1 MADNFSI
8 QVSAD
13 TAKAESDLDN
23 LVKQKRKI
31 DIDAKLDTGE
41 IENQLKQLSN
51 RKIQLDIEV
60 GAKDQASKIAKD
72 IEKGLRT
79 TKIDASGMAKS
90 LADSFNISDKS
101 VIKKMQSQINNMMSN
116 LASTWNGK
124 NIDLTKA
131 SGFYSG
137 IDDLGKTVAQNAK
150 IIESKLGI
158 YDKFYDYAK
167 NKKIF
172 VSDDLKKALGTD
184 EYKQLLKDNI
194 GKITKDATKGLSIDS
209 LWGELTTSFPEH
221 FSDTIANQADQLRKY
236 FDVLKSARADIT
248 KMISTSDMTPQQ
260 LIGISDDAFQH
271 VVDLAGNIRDRLVQN
286 LNNASEKSKTTFDLD
301 VDVNSEKIVSDI
313 RNALSQIDSIEAIKI
328 NLDIDKSEIETQIRS
343 AIQGISTTNTPLDI
357 DINID
362 KQSIEADLK
371 AALHDIDLPIQ
382 FKIDASDI
390 ESQIRAAISAINDIQ
405 IDVHVNA
412 DDIRNEIMQ
421 GLDNNP
427 VQIPAQIDDNP
438 LENINQSGQAGIDI
452 FTGLGGAV
460 RDAFSAYTLA
470 NLLERGLDKVVDAG
484 REAINTVKE
493 LDDASLQLQLATGAT
508 KEEAKSMI
516 SDYRDLGNEL
526 GNLTQNVAE
535 SADEWLRQG
544 KTVEE
549 TNTLIADSV
558 RLATIG
564 QISSSDATEYLTSAA
579 NGYRVAV
586 NDVYKISDK
595 LSSIDMASATSAG
608 GLAEAMSRTATSAN
622 IAGVSMDRL
631 LAILATTGEVT
642 QKSMSSIGE
651 SYKTI
656 FARMRDIKAGNL
668 SSVGEDGNIEDLS
681 DVEIVLNS
689 LGIKLRD
696 TNQEFRNFQTVL
708 DDVASGW
715 NNYSSVQ
722 QAAIAKAFA
731 GQRQQ
736 ENFLVLMEN
745 YDRVLKYTDIAA
757 NSEGATSEKF
767 ANYLDSLEAKTNKLK
782 NSLEALATDTIT
794 DGLYE
799 GFLETATAA
808 ADFARETDLVNTALI
823 GLGTAGTTY
832 VFRNLSTMIANT
844 VTQVNAL
851 GGGLRGLW
859 GVLSGHP
866 IALVTAGV
874 VAAVGAWNLYQSTVK
889 SANEKMEESFSAYEQ
904 AQSEVE
910 NVNNEL
916 LTTQSRIDELNAKQS
931 LTFVEQAELE
941 KLQEANEKLQL
952 QLDLREKEEQRAAR
966 QASEDTVSAYEK
978 TYGKYGIS
986 ESKTK
991 EYIDNAESTGNNAIL
1006 LSDENNISAMI
1017 AGIRQMQKL
1026 RQEAFNSNDGYEVER
1041 YDEIINDA
1049 TDSVWEQVTALG
1061 HLPMIF
1067 SAKWQNFCA
1076 EKTLMPM
1083 LV

>member
-1 MADNFSI
+1 MTDFIAKIKAELDAS
-8 QVSAD
+8 
-13 TAKAESDLDN
+13 KAESEIDKLT
-23 LVKQKRKI
+23 KQKRKI
-31 DIDAKLDTGE
+31 DIDAELNTSE

-72 IEKGLRT
+72 IEKGLRN

-101 VIKKMQSQINNMMSN
+101 IIKKMQSQINNMMSN

-184 EYKQLLKDNI
+184 EYKELLKNNV

-236 FDVLKSARADIT
+236 FDVLKSARDDIT

-260 LIGISDDAFQH
+260 LIGVSDDAFQH
-271 VVDLAGNIRDRLVQN
+271 VVDLAGNIRDKLVQN
-286 LNNASEKSKTTFDLD
+286 LNNATEKSKTTFDLD
-301 VDVNSEKIVSDI
+301 IDINTEKIVADI
-313 RNALSQIDSIEAIKI
+313 RNALSQINSGEAVKI
-328 NLDIDKSEIETQIRS
+328 SLDIDKNEIETQIRS
-343 AIQGISTTNTPLDI
+343 AIQSISSTNTPLDI

-371 AALHDIDLPIQ
+371 AALHNIDLPIQ

-438 LENINQSGQAGIDI
+438 LENINRTGQAGIDI

-484 REAINTVKE
+484 REAIDTVKE
-493 LDDASLQLQLATGAT
+493 LDDASLQLQLATGKT
-508 KEEAKSMI
+508 REEAKSMI

-544 KTVEE
+544 RTIEE

-558 RLATIG
+558 KLATIG
-564 QISSSDATEYLTSAA
+564 QLSSSDASEYLTSSMKGF
-579 NGYRVAV
+579 NVAV
-586 NDVYKISDK
+586 DDVIGIVDK
-595 LSSIDMASATSAG
+595 LGAVDLSAAVSAG
-608 GLAEAMSRTATSAN
+608 GLAEGMSRVAVTANT
-622 IAGVSMDRL
+622 AGISMDKL
-631 LAILATTGEVT
+631 LGYLAVMGET
-642 QKSMSSIGE
+642 SGRSME
-651 SYKTI
+651 SVGT
-656 FARMRDIKAGNL
+656 AMRTVLLRMQDIKSGKL
-668 SSVGEDGNIEDLS
+668 ELVDEDGTTELLS
-681 DVEIVLNS
+681 DVETTLKNVGIDLRSTVTDFNNLGEVLDNLSNRWGDLNS
-689 LGIKLRD
+689 
-696 TNQEFRNFQTVL
+696 T
-708 DDVASGW
+708 
-715 NNYSSVQ
+715 Q
-722 QAAIAKAFA
+722 QAALTKALG
-731 GQRQQ
+731 GQRQG
-736 ENFLVLMEN
+736 EFVKILMEN
-745 YDRVLKYTDIAA
+745 YDTAKKYMDISA
-757 NSEGATSEKF
+757 NSSGMADEKF
-767 ANYLDSLEAKTNKLK
+767 SNYLDSLEAKTNKLK
-782 NSLEALATDTIT
+782 NSLEALAADTIT

-851 GGGLRGLW
+851 GGGLSGLW
-859 GVLSGHP
+859 GVMSAHP

-889 SANEKMEESFSAYEQ
+889 SANEKMAESFSAYEQ

-916 LTTQSRIDELNAKQS
+916 LTTL
-931 LTFVEQAELE
+931 
-941 KLQEANEKLQL
+941 
-952 QLDLREKEEQRAAR
+952 
-966 QASEDTVSAYEK
+966 
-978 TYGKYGIS
+978 
-986 ESKTK
+986 
-991 EYIDNAESTGNNAIL
+991 
-1006 LSDENNISAMI
+1006 
-1017 AGIRQMQKL
+1017 
-1026 RQEAFNSNDGYEVER
+1026 
-1041 YDEIINDA
+1041 
-1049 TDSVWEQVTALG
+1049 
-1061 HLPMIF
+1061 
-1067 SAKWQNFCA
+1067 
-1076 EKTLMPM
+1076 
-1083 LV
+1083 